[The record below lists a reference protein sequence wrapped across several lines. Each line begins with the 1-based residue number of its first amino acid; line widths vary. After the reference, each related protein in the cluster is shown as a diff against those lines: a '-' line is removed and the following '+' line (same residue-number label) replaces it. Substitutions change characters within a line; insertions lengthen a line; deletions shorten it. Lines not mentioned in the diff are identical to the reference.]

1 MGAAS
6 ATKTQKRSMAA
17 PNVALFDRKI
27 KILDLIGDH
36 LAFESN
42 ATFHQGQPSRVD
54 RREALETN
62 VLSYC
67 ALPSFLS
74 NNRLF
79 KPNARIQQETT
90 YVRYHLSCHCHKG
103 QYHR

>member
-6 ATKTQKRSMAA
+6 ATKTQKRSMAT
-17 PNVALFDRKI
+17 PNVVLFDRKI
-27 KILDLIGDH
+27 KILDFIGD
-36 LAFESN
+36 LPVFESN
-42 ATFHQGQPSRVD
+42 ASFHQGQPSRVD
-54 RREALETN
+54 RRGALETN

-74 NNRLF
+74 NNRSF
-79 KPNARIQQETT
+79 KPNTRIQQETT

-103 QYHR
+103 QYQR